1 MLFSAILSV
10 CFGLISF
17 VTMRKFY
24 NVTDTYLAIFRS
36 AAMAL
41 VLFIISLVVSNVIF
55 QHMFKLQTYCE
66 SEPDDVTELVSVS
79 EPGYKSA
86 LKDYVEVVN
95 ILNAG
100 KKFVVADSEFY
111 YYCRTILDPYLEKKQ
126 FIIEK
131 IEKTNEIQVKES
143 DSPYAGAGV
152 VKIYHY
158 EYVSWWGKFFFD
170 KPLEERWVFLI
181 PKGTLGKGKI
191 IIPDPLPIFVPNG

>member
-1 MLFSAILSV
+1 
-10 CFGLISF
+10 
-17 VTMRKFY
+17 
-24 NVTDTYLAIFRS
+24 
-36 AAMAL
+36 
-41 VLFIISLVVSNVIF
+41 
-55 QHMFKLQTYCE
+55 MFKLQTYCE

>member
-41 VLFIISLVVSNVIF
+41 VLFIISLGVSNVIF

-66 SEPDDVTELVSVS
+66 FEPNDVTEL
-79 EPGYKSA
+79 KS
-86 LKDYVEVVN
+86 VEVVN
-95 ILNAG
+95 TLNVG
-100 KKFVVADSEFY
+100 KKNLVTDGEFF
-111 YYCRTILDPYLEKKQ
+111 YYCRSIKNSYMDKRFPPKDKSI
-126 FIIEK
+126 IIERIK
-131 IEKTNEIQVKES
+131 ATNEIQVKES
-143 DSPYAGAGV
+143 DSPYAGAGFLE
-152 VKIYHY
+152 IYHY
-158 EYVSWWGKFFFD
+158 KYVSWWGKFFFD
-170 KPLEERWVFLI
+170 NPDKEKLVFLI